1 MTIKSFKRNKLSMEF
16 QYIFI
21 YNRVSIHTYIYILMK
36 FISIFNKGQI
46 YISLNEGNSSIS

>member
-36 FISIFNKGQI
+36 FISICNKGQK
-46 YISLNEGNSSIS
+46 YISLNEGNSLIS